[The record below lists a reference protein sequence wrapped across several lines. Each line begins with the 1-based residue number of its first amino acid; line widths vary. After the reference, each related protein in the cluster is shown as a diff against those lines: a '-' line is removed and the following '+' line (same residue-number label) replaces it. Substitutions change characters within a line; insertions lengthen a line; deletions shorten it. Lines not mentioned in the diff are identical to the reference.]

1 MGLLDQLAG
10 QVLGSLNGNTASAG
24 GDSPLLQIAASLL
37 QQQGGLGGLLQQFQS
52 AGLGEQAASW
62 VSTGRNLP
70 LDASQLT
77 AVLGNGQLGELAARF
92 GIGQEQLSAGLAQL
106 LPQFIDGLTP
116 HGNPDEAA
124 DLLSQGLSAFSGM
137 FGKA

>member
-10 QVLGSLNGNTASAG
+10 QVLGSLNGNTASAA

-37 QQQGGLGGLLQQFQS
+37 QGQGGLGGLLQQFQA

-62 VSTGRNLP
+62 VGTGRNLP
-70 LDASQLT
+70 IDASQLT
-77 AVLGNGQLGELAARF
+77 EALGSGQLGELAARF
-92 GIGQEQLSAGLAQL
+92 GINPEQLSAGLAQV
-106 LPQFIDGLTP
+106 LPQFVDGLTP
-116 HGNPDEAA
+116 HGNPNEAS
-124 DLLSQGLSAFSGM
+124 DLLSQGLSAFGSV